1 MNQLSACYYG
11 CKRQTITISKALGS
25 SSYKLD
31 DVIIAFYLLF
41 QKNYTVIIALT
52 SVKLKIPGKE

>member
-1 MNQLSACYYG
+1 VPVITVVSG
-11 CKRQTITISKALGS
+11 QTITISKALGS

-31 DVIIAFYLLF
+31 DVIIAFNLLF

-52 SVKLKIPGKE
+52 SVKLKISGKE